1 MKSIVEIRVGLF
13 VTVAHQTGPKLLKQP
28 KKAERIQ

>member
-1 MKSIVEIRVGLF
+1 MKNIVEILVGLF
-13 VTVAHQTGPKLLKQP
+13 VTVAHQTALLKQP